1 MRSPLSDKA
10 KLAALPLAA
19 AVVLGACGGSSK
31 PGYCSDRSNLEQS
44 VKDIGN
50 VKLTESGGLKDLQ
63 SRLQT
68 VEANANKVVSS
79 AKGDF
84 PSETSAID
92 ASVDNLKTSIQQLGS
107 SPATAQVAAVATNA
121 KAVVNSVQGFVKAT
135 DSKCS

>member
-31 PGYCSDRSNLEQS
+31 PSYCSDRSNLEQS